1 MISLIEA
8 LLRIKNLRN
17 KGFLEGNLK
26 PSLRKFYGRNNDLV
40 SRYGIYVLQ
49 MTIGMCRLWLSR
61 ASSLLI
67 HDLSPCL

>member
-1 MISLIEA
+1 
-8 LLRIKNLRN
+8 
-17 KGFLEGNLK
+17 LK

-40 SRYGIYVLQ
+40 NRYGISVLQ

-61 ASSLLI
+61 SGPLLI